1 MKALIIG
8 ITGQD
13 GSYLAGL
20 LLSKGYEVHGI
31 VRRASSINTKR
42 IDHIYD
48 KLQLHYGDLS
58 DSTSINNI
66 IRTYKPDE
74 IYNLG
79 AQSHV
84 KVSFEVP
91 EYTADIDAIGQL
103 RILESCHALMA
114 LDKTYSPKIYFAGT
128 SELYGGIYN
137 YATDESTPFCPR
149 SPYAVAK
156 QYGFWITKEYRT
168 AYGMF
173 CCNGILFNHEGPR
186 RGETFVTRKIT
197 KAVAN
202 IHYGKQDH
210 VVLGNLDAYRDWGY
224 AEDYVK
230 AMWLMLQQDKPDDY
244 VVATGEAHSVREF
257 VEKAFAEI
265 GMKLTWQGKAE
276 SEVAIDQNGIVRV
289 KVSPKYYRPSEVDYL
304 LGNSNKARSV
314 LGWKP
319 NVSFSE
325 LVKRMVDSDLKE
337 LA

>member
-13 GSYLAGL
+13 GSYLAEL

-210 VVLGNLDAYRDWGY
+210 VVLGNLDAHRDWGY

-230 AMWLMLQQDKPDDY
+230 ATWLMLQQDKPDDY

-265 GMKLTWQGKAE
+265 GMKLTWQGKSE
-276 SEVAIDQNGIVRV
+276 SEVAIDQDGIVRV

>member
-265 GMKLTWQGKAE
+265 DMKPTRQGKAE
-276 SEVAIDQNGIVRV
+276 SQAAIDQDGIVRV

>member
-13 GSYLAGL
+13 GSYLAEL

-31 VRRASSINTKR
+31 VRRSSSINTKR

-66 IRTYKPDE
+66 IRTYKPNE

-114 LDKTYSPKIYFAGT
+114 LDKTYNPKIYFAGT
-128 SELYGGIYN
+128 RELYGGIYN

-202 IHYGKQDH
+202 IHYGKQEY

-257 VEKAFAEI
+257 VETAFAEI
-265 GMKLTWQGKAE
+265 CMKLTWQGKAE

-289 KVSPKYYRPSEVDYL
+289 KVSSKYYRPSEVDYL
-304 LGNSNKARSV
+304 LGNSDKARTV

>member
-265 GMKLTWQGKAE
+265 DMKLTWQGKAE
-276 SEVAIDQNGIVRV
+276 SEVAIDQDGIVRV